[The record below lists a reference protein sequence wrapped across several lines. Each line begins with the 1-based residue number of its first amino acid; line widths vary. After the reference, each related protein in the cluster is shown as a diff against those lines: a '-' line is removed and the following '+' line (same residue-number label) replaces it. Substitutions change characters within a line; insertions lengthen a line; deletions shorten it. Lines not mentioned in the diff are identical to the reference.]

1 MLRLQL
7 LIELVQDI
15 DCIQLALNLLHLK
28 LFLQELLLQVALSDV
43 LLFVGFFVG
52 VWCLCKAC
60 IHQCKV
66 SWLRLFGDRK
76 TLSVQVFHDINRT
89 NHAVSQVLQEI
100 GIDLYR
106 VEELKLALGAWDCL
120 NWLSTLEG
128 QVALCWV
135 QVTLRG
141 VILVTETR
149 LAVELTLCSV
159 DRLLRVS
166 IHAHS
171 ELNLDRVLE
180 GFTLAHHW
188 LVS

>member
-149 LAVELTLCSV
+149 FAVELTLCSV